1 MKKQYIM
8 PQMTVV
14 RIKRMMMICAS
25 EFQSVRVDTTNTM
38 GANDDFE

>member
-14 RIKRMMMICAS
+14 RIKRMRMICAS
-25 EFQSVRVDTTNTM
+25 DFQSVRVDTTNTM
-38 GANDDFE
+38 DATDDFD